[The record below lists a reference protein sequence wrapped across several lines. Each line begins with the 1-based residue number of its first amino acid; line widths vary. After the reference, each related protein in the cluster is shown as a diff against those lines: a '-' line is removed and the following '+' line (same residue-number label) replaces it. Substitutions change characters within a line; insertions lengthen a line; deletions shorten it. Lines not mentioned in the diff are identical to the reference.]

1 MSISGKFERNL
12 SRSAHVIV
20 DADAIGE
27 AQSAA
32 DDGARSVADE
42 APIDDNAE
50 AEADTPFAVA
60 AE

>member
-1 MSISGKFERNL
+1 MESVG
-12 SRSAHVIV
+12 
-20 DADAIGE
+20 D

-42 APIDDNAE
+42 EPIDEYAGAE
-50 AEADTPFAVA
+50 GDTPFAVA